1 MKKTNYESSVVL
13 IIISIIMTSLMVF
26 SFGCVK
32 KEEKEI
38 KIGAILP
45 LTGDAAKYGQSAK
58 KGMELAVNEINEKGG
73 IDNKKLR
80 LIIEDSQGQVKD
92 GVAAF
97 RKLIT
102 VEKVPIIIGELLSS
116 ITLAIAPLA
125 NEDKVV
131 VLSPASTAPKITEA
145 GDYIFR
151 NVASD
156 IVEGQ
161 IMAEYA
167 FKKLKLNKIAIMY
180 INNDYGEG
188 LRNAFKQGFT
198 KLGGLIIDAQAFD
211 QASVDFRAQLIKI
224 KKSNPEAIYLIGYK
238 ESGRILKESKELG
251 INVQFLGTVLFEDSE
266 ILKVAGNAANG
277 VLYSSRAYNPE
288 SGDANVKS
296 FVGLYKKRYKEVPDI
311 FAGLSYDA
319 INIAALAIKNGGY
332 TGDGIKKSLYEIQNF
347 AGVTGNTSFDTN
359 GDAIQPAAIKKIENG
374 KFVWVNF

>member
-1 MKKTNYESSVVL
+1 MKSMQCKSAVLLIMSFVVA
-13 IIISIIMTSLMVF
+13 SLMVF

-58 KGMELAVNEINEKGG
+58 KGMELAIDEINAKGG
-73 IDNKKLR
+73 INNKKLK

-92 GVAAF
+92 GISAF
-97 RKLIT
+97 NKLIT
-102 VEKVPIIIGELLSS
+102 VDKVPMVIGELLSS
-116 ITLAIAPLA
+116 ITLAMAPIA
-125 NEDKVV
+125 NEKKVV

-188 LRNAFKQGFT
+188 LRDAFKQEFT
-198 KLGGLIIDAQAFD
+198 RLGGLIIDAQAFD
-211 QASVDFRAQLIKI
+211 QASVDFRSQLIKI
-224 KKSNPEAIYLIGYK
+224 KRSNPEAIYLIGYK

-251 INVQFLGTVLFEDSE
+251 INVQFMGTVLFEDPE

-288 SGDANVKS
+288 SGDSVVKA
-296 FVGLYKKRYKEVPDI
+296 FVNSYKNRYKEVPDI

-319 INIAALAIKNGGY
+319 INIASLAIKNGGY
-332 TGDGIKKSLYEIQNF
+332 ISDGIKKSLYQIQHF
-347 AGVTGNTSFDTN
+347 HGVTGDTSFDSN
-359 GDAIQPAAIKKIENG
+359 GDAVQPAAIKKIENG
-374 KFVWVNF
+374 NFIWVE